1 MQEVQETQI
10 QTLGW
15 EDTLEKEMATYSNT
29 LAWKI
34 PQTEEPGGLQSI
46 YGAARVRHDL
56 VTKQQYDYQKVMC
69 HFQIEGSWKIS
80 VVLGH
85 CQKCDQA
92 HKH

>member
-46 YGAARVRHDL
+46 HGAARVRHDL
-56 VTKQQYDYQKVMC
+56 VTKQQYDYQNVMC
-69 HFQIEGSWKIS
+69 HFQTEGSWKIS
-80 VVLGH
+80 VVLRQ